1 MHPYDFIVDGLNPYA
16 HYREAW
22 HLLREPLNR
31 QAPTIGSICKVPL
44 CDAKMYHMRKASV
57 RDLRYAFKK
66 IERLLHQGEEIQ
78 ITKRRRVIA
87 RLVPESEQ
95 PAAEVPDF
103 LGRSRAIYG
112 DKVLAVS
119 GAELVSEDRKRY

>member
-1 MHPYDFIVDGLNPYA
+1 
-16 HYREAW
+16 
-22 HLLREPLNR
+22 
-31 QAPTIGSICKVPL
+31 
-44 CDAKMYHMRKASV
+44 MYHMKKASV

-87 RLVPESEQ
+87 RLVPENTE
-95 PAAEVPDF
+95 AARETPDF
-103 LGRSRAIYG
+103 LARLRSIYG

-119 GAELVSEDRKRY
+119 GAELISSDRSRY